1 MMIRRLETL
10 NRRALLRGM
19 GGVAVAL
26 PLLDAMIP
34 ESLIGSAA
42 AQAARKKVMPSNRL
56 AVLYYPNGIHTPAWY
71 PKGGEGTANYDLAGT
86 SAEALTRHKK
96 DILFIGGLS
105 VPMALYDAAGDHAK
119 ALGCYLTGVRIKK
132 TASDDIQCSVSMDQI
147 VASKIGG
154 ATRFPSL
161 ELGLDYGRME
171 GGCDPGYACIYS
183 NNASWK
189 DSKTPAIKEV
199 NPRVL
204 FDRLFGAAQASGH
217 DDESRD
223 QQETYNR
230 SILDH
235 ARESLNRL
243 NAQLGANDRHRVDEY
258 LTSIREIE
266 RRIDAPPTNLADL
279 PKGVVRPTR
288 VPETF
293 KEHFRLMA
301 DLQILAFQMDVT
313 RVSTF
318 MLGVEQSRRTYNE
331 IGISEEHH
339 GLTHHA
345 GDPEKIAKMIK
356 IDTYMAEQ
364 FAYYLDK
371 IKAVQEGGKSM
382 LDNSMILLG
391 NGNGDA
397 ARHDHENCLTILAG
411 KGGGTLNPGR
421 YIRYPEGTPVSNL
434 WLSLMDRMGV
444 QQERHGD
451 STGRAGMLTV

>member
-1 MMIRRLETL
+1 MMVRRLHPL
-10 NRRALLRGM
+10 SRRALIRGA
-19 GGVAVAL
+19 GSAAIAL

-42 AQAARKKVMPSNRL
+42 AQEAQKKVMPANRL
-56 AVLYYPNGIHTPAWY
+56 AILYYPNGIHTPAWY
-71 PKGGEGTANYDLAGT
+71 PKEGENSANYTLAGT
-86 SAEALTRHKK
+86 SAEALERHKK
-96 DILFIGGLS
+96 DMLFIGGLS

-119 ALGCYLTGVRIKK
+119 ALGCYLTGVRIRK
-132 TASDDIQCSVSMDQI
+132 TASDDIQCSISMDQI
-147 VASKIGG
+147 IANKIGS

-161 ELGLDYGRME
+161 ELGLDYGRLE
-171 GGCDPGYACIYS
+171 GGCDPGYACVYS
-183 NNASWK
+183 NNASWR
-189 DSKTPAIKEV
+189 DAKTPAIKEV
-199 NPRVL
+199 NPRVV
-204 FDRLFGAAQASGH
+204 FDRLFGNAHASNAS
-217 DDESRD
+217 DESRD

-230 SILDH
+230 SILDFT
-235 ARESLNRL
+235 RDSLTKI
-243 NAQLGANDRHRVDEY
+243 NAQLGAGDRLRVDEY

-266 RRIDAPPTNLADL
+266 KRLDTPPPALADL
-279 PKGVVRPTR
+279 PKDVVRPTR
-288 VPETF
+288 VPESF
-293 KEHFRLMA
+293 KDHFRLMA

-331 IGISEEHH
+331 SGIPEQHH

-345 GDPEKIAKMIK
+345 GDPVKIAKMIK

-364 FAYYLDK
+364 FAYYMDK

-397 ARHDHENCLTILAG
+397 ARHDHENCLTVLAG
-411 KGGGTLNPGR
+411 KGGGTIDPGR
-421 YIRYPEGTPVSNL
+421 YLRYPDGTPVSNL

-444 QQERHGD
+444 EMPRHGD
-451 STGRAGMLTV
+451 STGRVNMLTA